1 MGQRTATPRVRPLRN
16 VVAQTHAVNSLPRS
30 RNNFNSSQI
39 AEYRNV
45 DMRTLHSSCASWR
58 HLNIKLSPKAHI
70 TTRAAT
76 FASIRNELLSRQPQ
90 THIDQ
95 VGVRSLTQLFISLPP
110 LHISKNRQNDFY
122 LLRSPLGAG
131 FLPQGHHLV
140 FNNSMHPVESLLPD
154 GTDSDHSPGPPF
166 TRRVWAGGSL
176 AFSQGWKSRIT
187 LDHSNWVCRE
197 TITDVRL
204 RGALPEDEISFESAP
219 SSNHKI
225 FVDVERLY
233 SLIDLPN
240 DPFIVE
246 RRTLCFMA
254 PKSAG
259 DITRVL
265 EQPSNKPI
273 RSQSN
278 SSLFHDSQLSL
289 AYVNFAISLTTYLKT
304 NLDLT
309 APRPFPEDCATSFSR
324 SFNFTPAM
332 LFRFSA
338 LTFNAHKIHL
348 DTQHCLEVEG
358 YRNLLVHGPLL
369 LMLIFSVF
377 NSRGHIVDSLDY
389 QNLAPV
395 FVDEEIKVCIQQRKS
410 SWSVWITGP
419 QGDLR
424 VKGTAILER
433 GGT

>member
-273 RSQSN
+273 R
-278 SSLFHDSQLSL
+278 
-289 AYVNFAISLTTYLKT
+289 T
-304 NLDLT
+304 
-309 APRPFPEDCATSFSR
+309 PRPFPEDCATSFSR